1 MVTENN
7 EFNLPTTIESD
18 KSTIKEMD
26 VSLTKK
32 TEDLVEDILNE
43 YDPKKIKDLTYLFN
57 IAQTKKSV
65 LRTLSYNTLLDRVN
79 DQMEERLAKRADQF
93 SNKDLLDYM
102 DKISTAM
109 DKAQKQIKDIDTT
122 PAIQINQQNII
133 LENGSEELS
142 RESRQNVMDAVSA
155 ILKRIN
161 SPAQEIEI
169 DEEETV
175 LIDDSID
182 EDDGR
187 DAIQEA
193 NIITLNEEDIE

>member
-18 KSTIKEMD
+18 KPTIKEMD

>member
-79 DQMEERLAKRADQF
+79 DQMEERLVKRADQF

-187 DAIQEA
+187 DAIQES
-193 NIITLNEEDIE
+193 NTITLNEEDIE

>member
-1 MVTENN
+1 
-7 EFNLPTTIESD
+7 
-18 KSTIKEMD
+18 
-26 VSLTKK
+26 
-32 TEDLVEDILNE
+32 
-43 YDPKKIKDLTYLFN
+43 
-57 IAQTKKSV
+57 
-65 LRTLSYNTLLDRVN
+65 
-79 DQMEERLAKRADQF
+79 
-93 SNKDLLDYM
+93 
-102 DKISTAM
+102 
-109 DKAQKQIKDIDTT
+109 
-122 PAIQINQQNII
+122 
-133 LENGSEELS
+133 
-142 RESRQNVMDAVSA
+142 MDAVSA